1 MAWVCVTASSSQL
14 HCGHHAVYCMVC
26 ADSSPV
32 CVALQVSNLGSLLA
46 VATANATSIESNRGM
61 LGWLNWAGDRL
72 LHLAHRTR

>member
-1 MAWVCVTASSSQL
+1 MASSSQL
-14 HCGHHAVYCMVC
+14 HCCYHAVYCMVC

-32 CVALQVSNLGSLLA
+32 CSMLQVSNLGSLLA

-61 LGWLNWAGDRL
+61 LGWLNWTGDRM

>member
-1 MAWVCVTASSSQL
+1 MC
-14 HCGHHAVYCMVC
+14 C
-26 ADSSPV
+26 SPV
-32 CVALQVSNLGSLLA
+32 CSALQVSNLGSLLA